1 MGIRKIKLFLNTV
14 KHLKPIQL
22 YYRFYYYFRNK
33 FFNKEPVNSP
43 VLVLN
48 SLKWETKVNS
58 ASSFSKKSR
67 TFTFLNISH
76 NFQEKID
83 WNYNEYGKLWTYNLN
98 YFDFLNQKT
107 INKKYILEIR
117 YEDLLEDTPKSL
129 SKILDFIG
137 ITLSQDNLKEAVRY
151 CDISNM
157 RKLEENYGDGVN
169 YSDKSFNF
177 TRREKLRNIDII
189 SDEEIKSYQES
200 NKALLEKMKYL

>member
-1 MGIRKIKLFLNTV
+1 MKSFYSYKNALGYD
-14 KHLKPIQL
+14 LKS
-22 YYRFYYYFRNK
+22 FKSFCKN
-33 FFNKEPVNSP
+33 VNGTR
-43 VLVLN
+43 
-48 SLKWETKVNS
+48 E
-58 ASSFSKKSR
+58 
-67 TFTFLNISH
+67 
-76 NFQEKID
+76 D
-83 WNYNEYGKLWTYNLN
+83 WGFHTESWV
-98 YFDFLNQKT
+98 NQKT